1 MTPAQS
7 DELARAFAR
16 DGEASVVQAMLANA
30 AASQK
35 DADDRVA
42 SVMQSLEEMA
52 EHRVEDAC
60 CLMLTL
66 WPVAS
71 ELMLHEICDGIDL
84 WIAHNRSVTVIEHLK
99 HVAALE
105 VDPDLKRHYEGLLH
119 IEHDA
124 S

>member
-7 DELARAFAR
+7 DELASAFDR
-16 DGEASVVQAMLANA
+16 DGAASVIQAMLAD
-30 AASQK
+30 ASAGKK
-35 DADDRVA
+35 DADDRVS

-52 EHRVEDAC
+52 EHRVEAAC
-60 CLMLTL
+60 CLMLVL

-71 ELMLHEICDGIDL
+71 ELMLHDVCDGIDL
-84 WIAHNRSVTVIEHLK
+84 WIAHNRAGAVIEHLK
-99 HVAALE
+99 HIAALE

-124 S
+124 